1 MCMYMYVS
9 YEIVLRSQTKESLAA
24 FYSVVLFNYLF
35 ILFIYLS
42 ISWNKDKCIICVIW
56 NCSMNANV

>member
-35 ILFIYLS
+35 ILFIYLYHGIK
-42 ISWNKDKCIICVIW
+42 ISV
-56 NCSMNANV
+56 